1 MAFNISGLINNISN
15 SVSNLISSLTGTKA
29 GTYLYPN
36 NEFTKQALTTVN
48 PENWLKLPFP
58 YSFDVLNT
66 VSNDFGQG
74 NGGFKEFQLPLA
86 PTKINQ
92 VEHFAVSIKPT
103 QGGTVVS
110 HSGNKYKTLTIS
122 GTTGQQPF
130 RGAGGVEK
138 STGNAI
144 FQPDEFKYKS
154 GYEVFLHLRNYFKA
168 YYEFKKNARGDGG
181 AQNLRLVFKNYKDG
195 EFLIVELLDFQ
206 MDRQAGRPFLYDYN
220 MSFKVLGHF
229 SFTNKDDNIDEFSKK
244 LAQASAIADKA
255 RGVFLRSQDILR
267 QIEST
272 YESTVLEP
280 VRKTS
285 LAIKAFQGIG
295 PTAMDMGNRII
306 RKTVTSLAALGILGK
321 MEGFKASVA
330 NGTSVSSTALDNTTL
345 PSNSKTAATLS
356 PADTVIGLNE
366 GLSLLAPEDFPE
378 TTQLELQQEM
388 TDVQTLPRSFYED
401 ALADLQRIK
410 NNAEDFFGLGSSTY
424 DALFDRTSTVT
435 ADTSK
440 VITDEEF
447 DLLEA
452 FNLAIRAMQNVLAS
466 DTLFKSNFDA
476 RIQTILTSFE
486 NQIALQALPAV
497 QQIIMPGNTDLEKLA
512 QIYLNSSSRWV
523 EIAELN
529 DLRAPYVIQDMSD
542 TTSNVVH
549 PGDTILIP
557 INPTNGFSKLPE
569 GKEITSGPSLSELER
584 SLGTDLKLTDD
595 FDLALGNNGDLQIV
609 RGADNVAQAVVL
621 KLAYEPGEVM
631 RSPGLGVGLGVGKKF
646 PPIGEIKDNL
656 IRSLTQD
663 PRIDKIENLRLERN
677 NSELRL
683 SFDLKIK
690 QIDIP
695 VPVVIKI

>member
-29 GTYLYPN
+29 GSTLYPN
-36 NEFTKQALTTVN
+36 NEFTKEALTTVN

-66 VSNDFGQG
+66 VTNEFGDG
-74 NGGFKEFQLPLA
+74 NGGFREFQLPLA

-92 VEHFAVSIKPT
+92 VEHFAIAIKPT

-122 GTTGQQPF
+122 GTTGIQPF

-206 MDRQAGRPFLYDYN
+206 MDRQAGKPFLYDYN
-220 MSFKVLGHF
+220 MTFKVLGHF
-229 SFTNKDDNIDEFSKK
+229 NFVNKDENIDEFSKK
-244 LAQASAIADKA
+244 LRQASEIMDKA

-280 VRKTS
+280 VRKAS

-295 PTAMDMGNRII
+295 PTAQDMGNRMIT
-306 RKTVTSLAALGILGK
+306 KTMTSVAALGILGK
-321 MEGFKASVA
+321 MEGFKAQVA
-330 NGTSVSSTALDNTTL
+330 TGTAPSNTVLDNTSI
-345 PSNSKTAATLS
+345 PSKTEATLN
-356 PADTVIGLNE
+356 PAGSIIGLNE

-378 TTQLELQQEM
+378 TTQTELQQEM
-388 TDVQTLPRSFYED
+388 TDVQTLPRSFYEQS
-401 ALADLQRIK
+401 LEDLKRIK
-410 NNAEDFFGLGSSTY
+410 NNAEDFFGMGSDDY
-424 DALFDRTSTVT
+424 DSLFDRTSTVQ
-435 ADTSK
+435 ADVSK

-452 FNLAIRAMQNVLAS
+452 FNLAIRGLQNILAS
-466 DTLFKSNFDA
+466 DTLFKSNFDE
-476 RIQTILTSFE
+476 RIQTILDSFE
-486 NQIALQALPAV
+486 NQITLRALPAV
-497 QQIIMPGNTDLEKLA
+497 RQIIMPQNTDLEKLA
-512 QIYLNSSSRWV
+512 QIYLGNSTRWV

-529 DLRAPYVIQDMSD
+529 DLKAPYVIQDMSD

-557 INPTNGFSKLPE
+557 ISPTNGFSQLPE
-569 GKEITSGPSLSELER
+569 GKEITSGAELSELEK
-584 SLGTDLKLTDD
+584 SLGTDLKLTED
-595 FDLALGNNGDLQIV
+595 FDIALGNNGDLQIV

-646 PPIGEIKDNL
+646 PPLSEIKDNL
-656 IRSLTQD
+656 IRSLSQD
-663 PRIDKIENLRLERN
+663 PRIDKVENLRLERN

-690 QIDIP
+690 KVDIP
-695 VPVVIKI
+695 VPVVIKV

>member
-1 MAFNISGLINNISN
+1 MAFNISGLINNISK
-15 SVSNLISSLTGTKA
+15 SVSNLVSSLTGTKA
-29 GTYLYPN
+29 GSSYYPN
-36 NEFTKQALTTVN
+36 NEFTKEALTTVN

-66 VSNDFGQG
+66 VTNEFGDG

-92 VEHFAVSIKPT
+92 TEHFAVSIKPT

-122 GTTGQQPF
+122 GTTGIQPF

-144 FQPDEFKYKS
+144 FQPDELKFKS

-168 YYEFKKNARGDGG
+168 YYEFKKNARGDDG

-206 MDRQAGRPFLYDYN
+206 MDRQAGKPFLYDYN
-220 MSFKVLGHF
+220 LTFKVLGHF
-229 SFTNKDDNIDEFSKK
+229 SFVNKDENLFEFEKK
-244 LAQASAIADKA
+244 LKQASEIMDRA

-280 VRKTS
+280 VRKAS

-295 PTAMDMGNRII
+295 PTAQDMGNRMIT
-306 RKTVTSLAALGILGK
+306 KTMTSVAALGILGK
-321 MEGFKASVA
+321 MEGFKANVA
-330 NGTSVSSTALDNTTL
+330 TGTAPSSTALDNTTL
-345 PSNSKTAATLS
+345 PSKTETALD
-356 PADTVIGLNE
+356 PAGSIIGMNE

-378 TTQLELQQEM
+378 TTQTELQQEM

-401 ALADLQRIK
+401 ALEDMKRVK
-410 NNAEDFFGLGSSTY
+410 NNAEDFFGLGSATY
-424 DALFDRTSTVT
+424 DNLFDRTSTVT
-435 ADTSK
+435 ADVSK

-452 FNLAIRAMQNVLAS
+452 FNLAIRGLQNILAS
-466 DTLFKSNFDA
+466 DTLFKSNFDE
-476 RIQTILTSFE
+476 RIQTILDSFE
-486 NQIALQALPAV
+486 NQISLRALPAV
-497 QQIIMPGNTDLEKLA
+497 KQIVMPQNTDLEKLA
-512 QIYLNSSSRWV
+512 QIHLGNSTRWV

-542 TTSNVVH
+542 LTSNVIH
-549 PGDTILIP
+549 PGETILIP
-557 INPTNGFSKLPE
+557 ISPTNGFSKLPE
-569 GKEITSGPSLSELER
+569 GKEITSGPELNELER
-584 SLGTDLKLTDD
+584 SLGSDLKVTED
-595 FDLALGNNGDLQIV
+595 FDLSLGNNGDLQIV

-646 PPIGEIKDNL
+646 PPLGEIKDNL

-663 PRIDKIENLRLERN
+663 PRIDKIENLRVEQN
-677 NSELRL
+677 NSELQL
-683 SFDLKIK
+683 AFDLKIK
-690 QIDIP
+690 KVDIP
-695 VPVVIKI
+695 VPVVIKV

>member
-15 SVSNLISSLTGTKA
+15 SVSNLISSLTGDKA
-29 GTYLYPN
+29 GSLLYPN
-36 NEFTKQALTTVN
+36 DSNTKAALTSIN

-58 YSFDVLNT
+58 YSFDVLN
-66 VSNDFGQG
+66 G
-74 NGGFKEFQLPLA
+74 NINEFRGTPFSEFQLPLA

-92 VEHFAVSIKPT
+92 VEHFAVAIRPT

-110 HSGNKYKTLTIS
+110 HSGNKYKSLTIS
-122 GTTGQQPF
+122 GTTGMAPF

-144 FQPDEFKYKS
+144 FQPDELKYKS
-154 GYEVFLHLRNYFKA
+154 GYEVFLQLRNYFKA
-168 YYEFKKNARGDGG
+168 YYEFKKNLRDPSV
-181 AQNLRLVFKNYKDG
+181 QNLRLVFKNYKDG

-206 MDRQAGRPFLYDYN
+206 MDRQAGRPLLYDYN
-220 MSFKVLGHF
+220 MTFKVLGHF
-229 SFTNKDDNIDEFSKK
+229 NFVNKDENIDEFSKK
-244 LAQASAIADKA
+244 LRQASEIADKA

-280 VRKTS
+280 LRKAS

-306 RKTVTSLAALGILGK
+306 GKTITSAAALGILGK
-321 MEGFKASVA
+321 MKGFKA
-330 NGTSVSSTALDNTTL
+330 TAAITDGGSDTLNNTDL
-345 PSNSKTAATLS
+345 PSDISSASSLS
-356 PADTVIGLNE
+356 PSESITNLNE

-388 TDVQTLPRSFYED
+388 TDVQSLPRSFYED
-401 ALADLQRIK
+401 ALEDLKRVK
-410 NNAEDFFGLGSSTY
+410 NNAEDFFGLGSSAY
-424 DALFDRTSTVT
+424 DDLFDRTSTVT
-435 ADTSK
+435 ADVSK

-452 FNLAIRAMQNVLAS
+452 FNFAIRAMQNILAS
-466 DTLFKSNFDA
+466 DTLFKSNFDE
-476 RIQTILTSFE
+476 RIQTILDSFE

-497 QQIIMPGNTDLEKLA
+497 QQIVMPSDTDLERLS
-512 QIYLNSSSRWV
+512 QIYLGTSSRWV

-549 PGDTILIP
+549 PGEKILIP
-557 INPTNGFSKLPE
+557 INPTNGFSKLPN
-569 GKEITSGPSLSELER
+569 GKEITSGPELNELER
-584 SLGTDLKLTDD
+584 SLGTDLKVTKD

-609 RGADNVAQAVVL
+609 RGGDNVAQAVVL
-621 KLAYEPGEVM
+621 KLAYEPGELM
-631 RSPGLGVGLGVGKKF
+631 RSPGIGVGLGVGKKF
-646 PPIGEIKDNL
+646 PPLSEIKDNL

-663 PRIDKIENLRLERN
+663 PRIDKIEGLRLERN
-677 NSELRL
+677 GPELRL
-683 SFDLKIK
+683 HFNIKIK
-690 QIDIP
+690 QVDIP
-695 VPVVIKI
+695 VPVVIKV

>member
-1 MAFNISGLINNISN
+1 M
-15 SVSNLISSLTGTKA
+15 SNLISSLTGTKA
-29 GTYLYPN
+29 GSSLYPN
-36 NEFTKQALTTVN
+36 NEFTKEALTTVN

-66 VSNDFGQG
+66 VNNEFGEG

-92 VEHFAVSIKPT
+92 VEHFAISIKPT

-110 HSGNKYKTLTIS
+110 HSGNKYKTLVIS
-122 GTTGQQPF
+122 GTTGIQPF

-154 GYEVFLHLRNYFKA
+154 GYEVFIHLRNYFKA
-168 YYEFKKNARGDGG
+168 YYEFKKNVRGPDGG
-181 AQNLRLVFKNYKDG
+181 QNLRLVFKNYKDG

-206 MDRQAGRPFLYDYN
+206 MDRQAGKPFLYDYN
-220 MSFKVLGHF
+220 MTFKVLGHF
-229 SFTNKDDNIDEFSKK
+229 NFVNKDDNIDEFSKK
-244 LAQASAIADKA
+244 LNQAAEIMDRA

-280 VRKTS
+280 VRKAS

-295 PTAMDMGNRII
+295 PTAMDMGNRMIT
-306 RKTVTSLAALGILGK
+306 KTMTSVAALGILGK
-321 MEGFKASVA
+321 MEGFRTEVA
-330 NGTSVSSTALDNTTL
+330 VGNAPSNAILDNIKI
-345 PSNSKTAATLS
+345 SSKTEATLN
-356 PADTVIGLNE
+356 PARSVINLNE

-378 TTQLELQQEM
+378 TTQTELQQEM
-388 TDVQTLPRSFYED
+388 TDAQTLPRSFYEQ
-401 ALADLQRIK
+401 ALEDLQRVK
-410 NNAEDFFGLGSSTY
+410 NNAEDFFGLGSDEY
-424 DALFDRTSTVT
+424 DDLFDRTSTVQ
-435 ADTSK
+435 ADVSK

-447 DLLEA
+447 DILEA
-452 FNLAIRAMQNVLAS
+452 FNLAIRGLQNILAS
-466 DTLFKSNFDA
+466 DTLFKSNFDE
-476 RIQTILTSFE
+476 RINTILNSFE
-486 NQIALQALPAV
+486 NQITLRALPAV
-497 QQIIMPGNTDLEKLA
+497 RQIIMPQNTDLEKLA
-512 QIYLNSSSRWV
+512 QIHLANSTRWV

-557 INPTNGFSKLPE
+557 ISPTNGFSQLPE
-569 GKEITSGPSLSELER
+569 GKEITSGPELSELER
-584 SLGTDLKLTDD
+584 SLGTDLKVTDD

-609 RGADNVAQAVVL
+609 RGAENVAQAVVL

-631 RSPGLGVGLGVGKKF
+631 RSPGLGVGLGTGKKF
-646 PPIGEIKDNL
+646 PPLSKIKDNL
-656 IRSLTQD
+656 VRSLSQD
-663 PRIDKIENLRLERN
+663 PRIDKVENLRLERN

-690 QIDIP
+690 KVDIP
-695 VPVVIKI
+695 VPVVIKV